1 MWKALSI
8 VDLTA
13 YADASGYI
21 NVHALTCAALTG
33 AWQEGASGSQLG
45 TAAGT
50 MASQISTT
58 SVLPGPKGLSMK

>member
-21 NVHALTCAALTG
+21 NVQALTCAALTG
-33 AWQEGASGSQLG
+33 TWQEGASGSQLG
-45 TAAGT
+45 TAAGR
-50 MASQISTT
+50 
-58 SVLPGPKGLSMK
+58 PRK

>member
-1 MWKALSI
+1 M
-8 VDLTA
+8 DLTA

-21 NVHALTCAALTG
+21 NVQALTCAALTG

-58 SVLPGPKGLSMK
+58 SVLPGPKVLSMK